1 MAATHDKA
9 SLRRAALARRD
20 ALAPTVR
27 AEASR
32 VIAEQAL
39 RVVLKINAA
48 PIGLYW
54 PIRSEVGT
62 EPLIA
67 ALAGRGIALALP
79 VVAEPALRF
88 LAWAPG
94 DQLVDAGFGTRGPR
108 ASAQEVMPRL
118 LVVPLAAF
126 DRAGHRVGYGKG
138 HYDRA
143 IARLTAEAPVA
154 TIGLAFACQEVEE
167 IPVEEHDR
175 RLDVIVTETETIS
188 GETKDREP

>member
-1 MAATHDKA
+1 MAAAHDKA

-20 ALAPTVR
+20 ALTPTVR

-39 RVVLKINAA
+39 RVVLKIDAA
-48 PIGLYW
+48 PVGLYW
-54 PIRSEVGT
+54 PIRSEVST

-67 ALAGRGIALALP
+67 ALSDSGIALALP
-79 VVAEPALRF
+79 VVADPELRF
-88 LAWAPG
+88 FAWAPG
-94 DQLVDAGFGTRGPR
+94 DPLVAAGFGTRGPPT
-108 ASAQEVMPRL
+108 SEEVKPRL

-143 IARLTAEAPVA
+143 IARLTAQAPIA

-167 IPVEEHDR
+167 IPAEEHDR
-175 RLDVIVTETETIS
+175 RLDVIITETETIA
-188 GETKDREP
+188 R